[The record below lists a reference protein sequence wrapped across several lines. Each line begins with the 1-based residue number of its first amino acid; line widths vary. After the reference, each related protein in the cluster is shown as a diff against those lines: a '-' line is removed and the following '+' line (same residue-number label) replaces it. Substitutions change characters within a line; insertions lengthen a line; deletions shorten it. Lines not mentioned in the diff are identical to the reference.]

1 MSPVLAS
8 FTLGQDQLTDNDNDG
23 IDDDAIG
30 WRWFVI
36 LCALPCLLSV
46 LVGLAHVP
54 EFPRWLCLQGR
65 YEQALAVLR
74 QAAVHNGK
82 DPMGLFPLGI
92 HLDSWDN
99 GDHSSYSDLYTPRW
113 RKTTILLWITL
124 IGLAFTSSNRRCRYI
139 GLFERTSPAKDER
152 QGW

>member
-1 MSPVLAS
+1 VSPVLAS

-54 EFPRWLCLQGR
+54 GFPRWLVSPTYLNFHAGSVYKAGTSRLWPYCAKLPCTTVKILWVSFGS
-65 YEQALAVLR
+65 V
-74 QAAVHNGK
+74 
-82 DPMGLFPLGI
+82 
-92 HLDSWDN
+92 
-99 GDHSSYSDLYTPRW
+99 YT
-113 RKTTILLWITL
+113 
-124 IGLAFTSSNRRCRYI
+124 
-139 GLFERTSPAKDER
+139 
-152 QGW
+152 